1 MTIDLIRDVANP
13 TTPDRL
19 IRDLTDAEFAARY
32 TADPFTASVLSN
44 RLRATADH
52 VATGLLHRAF
62 SPIIALA
69 MDYASAIIGPPEQNY
84 RMVAVTNGLTVFL
97 GTLQDGVRT
106 AVEEFGVENLGPGDL
121 LICNDPTRVGTHVND
136 MCFIRP
142 VFHEGR
148 IVSFVLLRAHV
159 IDIGGITPGGFDTN
173 KHNTYETGLVVSP
186 RLLFRGEEPVRETF
200 SLIFDNSRFGQIQ
213 LPDYKTIQSC
223 CRFGES
229 MITEAVDRY
238 GIDAYLGSLVYACDA
253 TAERMRLAVAEL
265 PDGDYVGTASI
276 DADAVDADEEYLI
289 RLTVLKRGDRVEV
302 DFSGSSRQARSAINA
317 GPLDAKTAVG
327 VGLKLLL
334 DPNGHFTSGSF
345 RNIDIV
351 IPPGTIASAMP
362 PDGAIFFYWEVAN
375 TVMTAIIDALGETL
389 GARGIGGDCGT
400 NNVHNAFGVTED
412 GTPWACSAMAG
423 GETGPTGADALHDG
437 EGHACPYLIN
447 ILSPATES
455 LEAQFPV
462 MVMRKEYAVDTAGVG
477 QQRGG
482 AAILKDV
489 TWTGAASHQVAPFRF
504 RRPSGIGAAGA
515 GDGAQGGLWLFDRDG
530 ADVRFLPDDEG
541 TYAASTPVAGIV
553 DPVTKLPDPGGTY
566 AYYASERTWQ
576 TRPGATFR
584 YLTNAGGGFGAP
596 VDRDPDVVKRD
607 VRDGYVTVEAA
618 AAKYGVVVLGDPHT
632 DPEGLVVDAA
642 ATAELRAGLREKE

>member
-1 MTIDLIRDVANP
+1 MTTSRTAA
-13 TTPDRL
+13 RL
-19 IRDLTDAEFAARY
+19 LRDLSDDEFAERY

-69 MDYASAIIGPPEQNY
+69 MDYASAIIAPPEQNY

-97 GTLQDGVRT
+97 GTLQDGVRS
-106 AVEEFGVENLGPGDL
+106 AVEEFGPEHLRPGDL

-142 VFHEGR
+142 VFHDGR
-148 IVSFVLLRAHV
+148 IVSFVVLRAHV
-159 IDIGGITPGGFDTN
+159 IDVGGITPGGFDTN
-173 KHNTYETGLVVSP
+173 KHNIYETGLVVSP

-200 SLIFDNSRFGQIQ
+200 SMIFDNSRFGEIQ

-223 CRFGES
+223 CRFGET
-229 MITEAVDRY
+229 MIAETVERY
-238 GIDAYLGSLVYACDA
+238 GVDAYLGSLRYACDA

-265 PDGDYVGTASI
+265 PDGDYRGTASI
-276 DADAVDADEEYLI
+276 DADAVDANEEYVV
-289 RLTVLKRGDRVEV
+289 RLTVRKRGDRVEV
-302 DFSGSSRQARSAINA
+302 DFSGSSRQARSAVNA

-345 RNIDIV
+345 RNVDLV
-351 IPPGTIASAMP
+351 LPPGTIASALP

-375 TVMTAIIDALGETL
+375 AVMTAIIDALGDVL
-389 GARGIGGDCGT
+389 GKRGIGGDCGA
-400 NNVHNAFGVTED
+400 NNVHNAFGVADD

-423 GETGPTGADALHDG
+423 AETGPIGADAFHDG
-437 EGHACPYLIN
+437 EGHASPYLIN
-447 ILSPATES
+447 ILSPATEGI
-455 LEAQFPV
+455 EAQFPV
-462 MVMRKEYAVDTAGVG
+462 LVMRKEYAPDTAGAG
-477 QQRGG
+477 RHRGG
-482 AAILKDV
+482 AAIMKDV
-489 TWTGAASHQVAPFRF
+489 VWTGPASHQVAPFRF

-515 GDGAQGGLWLFDRDG
+515 ADGAQGALWLFDRDG
-530 ADVRFLPDDEG
+530 ADVRFLDTDKE
-541 TYAASTPVAGIV
+541 TYASSTPVAGVV
-553 DPVTKLPDPGGTY
+553 DPATKLPDPQGVY

-596 VDRDPDVVKRD
+596 AERDPDAVRRD
-607 VRDGYVTVEAA
+607 VRDGYITVEAA
-618 AAKYGVVVLGDPHT
+618 AEKYGVVVLGDPET
-632 DPEGLVVDAA
+632 DPEGLAVDIA
-642 ATAELRAGLREKE
+642 ATAELRATRREKE

>member
-1 MTIDLIRDVANP
+1 MTV
-13 TTPDRL
+13 
-19 IRDLTDAEFAARY
+19 DLTTERPETSPRLLRNLSDSEFAALY
-32 TADPFTASVLSN
+32 ATDPFTASVLSN

-106 AVEEFGVENLGPGDL
+106 AVEEFGIENLGPGDL

-142 VFHEGR
+142 VFHDGR

-159 IDIGGITPGGFDTN
+159 IDVGGITPGGFDTN
-173 KHNTYETGLVVSP
+173 KHNVYETGIVVSP
-186 RLLFRGEEPVRETF
+186 RLLFRAEEPVRETF
-200 SLIFDNSRFGQIQ
+200 SLIFDNSRFGEIQ

-223 CRFGES
+223 CRFGET
-229 MITEAVDRY
+229 MIADAIDRY

-253 TAERMRLAVAEL
+253 TAERMRLAVADL
-265 PDGDYVGTASI
+265 PDGNYVGTASI
-276 DADAVDADEEYLI
+276 DADAVDADEEYLVK
-289 RLTVLKRGDRVEV
+289 LTILKRGDRVEV

-375 TVMTAIIDALGETL
+375 TVMTAIIDALGNAL
-389 GARGIGGDCGT
+389 GARAVGGDCGA
-400 NNVHNAFGVTED
+400 NNVHNAFGVAAD

-423 GETGPTGADALHDG
+423 GETGPTGADAFHDG

-447 ILSPATES
+447 ILSPATEG

-462 MVMRKEYAVDTAGVG
+462 MIMRKEYAADTAGAG
-477 QQRGG
+477 RQRGG

-489 TWTGAASHQVAPFRF
+489 TWTGPASHQVAPFRF
-504 RRPSGIGAAGA
+504 RRPSGIGTAGA

-530 ADVRFLPDDEG
+530 SYIHFLADDKQ
-541 TYAASTPVAGIV
+541 TYKSATAVAGVV
-553 DPVTKLPDPGGTY
+553 DEETKLPDANGTF

-576 TRPGATFR
+576 TQSGATFR
-584 YLTNAGGGFGAP
+584 YLTNAGGGFGNP
-596 VDRDPDVVKRD
+596 FERNPESVKRD

-618 AAKYGVVVLGDPHT
+618 ATKYGVVVVGDPQT
-632 DPEGLVVDAA
+632 DPEGLIVDTA
-642 ATAELRAGLREKE
+642 ATATLRAGLRDKE